1 MRMRTR
7 WGLLVWSILTMGWS
21 TGAWAQGGGAPPKL
35 DTGDTA
41 FVLLSTALVMLMTPG
56 LALFYGG
63 MVRRKNAL
71 ATIMQSFICL
81 GLIGIAWVLYGY
93 SLAFGPDKGG
103 LIGGLEWVG
112 LRHVGLEPNP
122 DYAAT
127 IPHQAFMMY
136 QAMFAV
142 ITPALITGA
151 FAERMKFKTFVVF
164 VMLWFTLVYVPVAH
178 WVWGAGGWLRN
189 LGALDFAGGTV
200 VHISSGVSALVAAL
214 LIGRRLHYPSD
225 DMRPHNLT
233 MTLLGTGLLW
243 FGWFGFNAGSALGA
257 GKLSVVAFV
266 ATNVAAAAAALAW
279 MFLEWWDRG
288 EPNVLGAASGAV
300 AGLVGITPAAGFVSP
315 VSSIFI
321 GVGAGV
327 ACYLAVVKL
336 RPKLGYDDSLDT
348 FGIHGVG
355 GIWGALATG
364 LFASKLVNEAGGNG
378 LFAGNPA
385 QVAIQLVGVVAT
397 VVYAGV
403 VGFALLKVL
412 DATMGLRVDEQ
423 AEEKGLDLAEHGEL
437 AYDPL

>member
-1 MRMRTR
+1 
-7 WGLLVWSILTMGWS
+7 
-21 TGAWAQGGGAPPKL
+21 
-35 DTGDTA
+35 
-41 FVLLSTALVMLMTPG
+41 
-56 LALFYGG
+56 
-63 MVRRKNAL
+63 
-71 ATIMQSFICL
+71 
-81 GLIGIAWVLYGY
+81 
-93 SLAFGPDKGG
+93 
-103 LIGGLEWVG
+103 
-112 LRHVGLEPNP
+112 
-122 DYAAT
+122 
-127 IPHQAFMMY
+127 
-136 QAMFAV
+136 
-142 ITPALITGA
+142 
-151 FAERMKFKTFVVF
+151 
-164 VMLWFTLVYVPVAH
+164 
-178 WVWGAGGWLRN
+178 
-189 LGALDFAGGTV
+189 
-200 VHISSGVSALVAAL
+200 
-214 LIGRRLHYPSD
+214 
-225 DMRPHNLT
+225 
-233 MTLLGTGLLW
+233 
-243 FGWFGFNAGSALGA
+243 
-257 GKLSVVAFV
+257 
-266 ATNVAAAAAALAW
+266 
-279 MFLEWWDRG
+279 
-288 EPNVLGAASGAV
+288 V